1 MTKKL
6 FAVLLLCLS
15 ATTAVAGEHW
25 AYCDDC
31 STNSAAQLARNVPP
45 DRFGFATVNVLD
57 GELARLHSFRV
68 QVFYDYEF
76 GAWLRLANPVAASAA
91 AEASLSAWRELADVL
106 QALGSAHQAVDIP
119 SAAQWLVSDQRQIL
133 QPVLSRAQI
142 PGLVRRAGQLAAE
155 ATRVANP
162 VTIQF
167 RDGSSVRTKVALDAN
182 GSPRLE
188 VMEGTL
194 TGPDGLPLPENEQQ
208 LGGLNEVGDSVQI
221 DYLRQ
226 HILHAFGFGI
236 WLRDAL
242 SFGERYR
249 LRCQGFEEPGCTVS
263 RI

>member
-1 MTKKL
+1 MIKFSGVL
-6 FAVLLLCLS
+6 FLCFL
-15 ATTAVAGEHW
+15 ATTAVASEHW
-25 AYCDDC
+25 AYCEDC
-31 STNSAAQLARNVPP
+31 STSAAAQIARAVPP

-76 GAWLRLANPVAASAA
+76 GAWLRLANPVAATAA
-91 AEASLSAWRELADVL
+91 AQASLSAWRELTDVL
-106 QALGSAHQAVDIP
+106 RALGAAQQGVDIP
-119 SAAQWLVSDQRQIL
+119 SAAQWLVSDQRQAL

-142 PGLVRRAGQLAAE
+142 AGLVQRAGQLAAE
-155 ATRVANP
+155 AMRVASP
-162 VTIQF
+162 FTIQF
-167 RDGSSVRTKVALDAN
+167 RDGSSVRAKIALDAN
-182 GSPRLE
+182 GSPRLA
-188 VMEGTL
+188 VVDGSL
-194 TGPDGLPLPENEQQ
+194 IGPDGLPLPENEQQ
-208 LGGLNEVGDSVQI
+208 LEGLNEVGDSVRI

-226 HILHAFGFGI
+226 HIVHAFGLGM